1 MIDNFEHILPLLEYP
16 NEDTFYFLQLIKRKK
31 DNPDL
36 GNNSV
41 TVKSYYIYSNDY
53 LPSKKDEI
61 IKLCEIFNARASIN
75 LNPRNNKKVA
85 FALLQKIAN
94 QMSNGDFN
102 NIKNAYDS
110 VCGVYTSEIDK
121 RWIIDIDTHDSEFQ
135 EGVADEIVRLQD
147 EINDTRSQKHKILA
161 GIKTKNGMHI
171 ITNPFRLDTF
181 QKKFPDISVHKNN
194 PTLLYCI

>member
-1 MIDNFEHILPLLEYP
+1 MIDNFDQIAALLEYP

-31 DNPDL
+31 DNPEL

-41 TVKSYYIYSNDY
+41 TVKSYYVYGNDY
-53 LPSKKDEI
+53 LFKKKDEI
-61 IKLCEIFNARASIN
+61 IKLCEAFNARASIN

-121 RWIIDIDTHDSEFQ
+121 RWIVDIDVKDVLLVKDVSEYI
-135 EGVADEIVRLQD
+135 ESLQR
-147 EINDTRSQKHKILA
+147 EINDERSETHKILA
-161 GIKTKNGMHI
+161 CLETKNGFHL
-171 ITNPFRLDTF
+171 ITNPFRVDKFKLKYPLLDL
-181 QKKFPDISVHKNN
+181 HKNN
-194 PTLLYCI
+194 PSILYIS